1 MIKNIKDYVYICLLD
16 CSVQVMIKNKKYYV
30 YIYLLNKNM
39 LYVINEKKVI
49 GINSL
54 YITF

>member
-39 LYVINEKKVI
+39 L
-49 GINSL
+49 
-54 YITF
+54 